1 MPQFETYRKMDWN
14 TLVNEYNL
22 DGKRLLP
29 WDNYPMPFGAGWC
42 VVRPH
47 TITEPH
53 TQIDQEIF
61 IAIKGTGKVVIGE
74 ETKPFVMGDIV
85 AIPKH
90 TNHYVV
96 NDSDEDF
103 HFYVIWWD
111 MNYVNG
117 FLSEHNETTGCLDD

>member
-1 MPQFETYRKMDWN
+1 MDWN
-14 TLVNEYNL
+14 ALVHEYDL

-29 WDNYPMPFGAGWC
+29 WDSYPMPFGAGWC
-42 VVRPH
+42 VVRPK
-47 TITEPH
+47 TCSEPH

-61 IAIKGTGKVVIGE
+61 IALKGHGSVVIGE
-74 ETKPFVMGDIV
+74 SSFPFEMGDIV

-111 MNYVNG
+111 KTYATQ
-117 FLSEHNETTGCLDD
+117 FLSENNETTGCLDD